1 MIREEAFFQFFFGSR
16 GRREGRKRVMRFSSP
31 RAILLF
37 LGGNDNS
44 FFLLS
49 LSLSLSL
56 SLCAALFFSA
66 LLLSYLIFSF
76 LFFSSLL
83 FSTSHCDAQGAH
95 CDTSGAH
102 CDAQSAHC
110 DAHVVCTENAFS
122 DNRRLTITWLAR
134 VEWSA
139 PAVGRQRGCRMRRS
153 SDRIFLSG
161 RGERAFRHAV
171 EPRMARPPRRPSVY
185 WPPRTGSQFS
195 SLR

>member
-1 MIREEAFFQFFFGSR
+1 MNHLFCRFAGAAGRKKTRHAVFFPPRHSSFFGRSIL
-16 GRREGRKRVMRFSSP
+16 FSSLP
-31 RAILLF
+31 LPLCCSLLILSLLLF
-37 LGGNDNS
+37 S
-44 FFLLS
+44 S
-49 LSLSLSL
+49 
-56 SLCAALFFSA
+56 
-66 LLLSYLIFSF
+66 

-83 FSTSHCDAQGAH
+83 FSTSHCDAQGAHCDAQSAH

-185 WPPRTGSQFS
+185 WPPRRPSVYWPPRTGSQFS